1 MERAGLPGHGVSA
14 PAWRR
19 SVTVGLSAPAEM
31 DPAHLTLSVA
41 TGTHHSLTYSAPT
54 EKTQGAEPGRRDR
67 MRTGEGRLGQPES
80 RPSPAQGRI
89 GSFQS
94 VCFVP
99 AIFPRALHCPYGF
112 D

>member
-1 MERAGLPGHGVSA
+1 ERAGLPGHGVSA

-67 MRTGEGRLGQPES
+67 MRTGEGRLGQRES
-80 RPSPAQGRI
+80 QVRPRDALAH
-89 GSFQS
+89 F
-94 VCFVP
+94 
-99 AIFPRALHCPYGF
+99 RASALSLLSSRGHF
-112 D
+112 